1 LAAINNS
8 YYQTMNGKSSTD
20 DEHVV
25 FVPDASHLD
34 RYLPQVNS
42 FGTIRPFRGDDMPRV
57 LDFESAEESPADG
70 PLMFAED
77 EDTDGL
83 MFPMY
88 HFCLRGA
95 FLFYFNVDDVDTESG
110 PYVSYLNPPLGV
122 LPLDNVS
129 IEFPPGGRRIF
140 REHAHS
146 DARKGYELA
155 VLHTPETKT
164 NTEDTEDLEARP
176 PAFLVAQ
183 SLGARERWAAALR
196 DRAQRNQPT
205 LLRAGYSKTTQS
217 QAIGNAM
224 SVSALQSASENP
236 DPSIR
241 DSDEDDNVPSR
252 PVKLF
257 SASPSNATEMKA
269 HRTSSGGKRREKN
282 SIRQQV
288 LDASD
293 DKDLANAVVEFGMAG
308 FNEKRWMDNF
318 FERNNDYDAPT
329 KCRQMEQWQMDMK
342 KSLKGAVLEQYD
354 YFVQASGEMT
364 TMGKEVAQLKA
375 WIETQ
380 VDAFK
385 EMKDIDFVS
394 ALKDIGK
401 EESTKNELG
410 MDGLYVSVEGKFD
423 ERSTSET
430 SSITGSR
437 RNKEAAE
444 GDDEDAPVID
454 IPDWL
459 NDVDEEITAL
469 IRECR
474 YNDAIEMY
482 IKAKN
487 EVTDLLD
494 KHERPT
500 AYRLRKAQLE
510 ILENLQERLKILRQR
525 VCNRL
530 EEILRRKNEAL
541 RQSSKRER
549 ADVHSPVSTIV
560 SPCALKDDVLYL
572 QMLVKIGNSQQAAE
586 AHTTRRSLLLLDTL
600 HENPIS
606 GAGAVDLVIYS
617 AQLSQSF
624 FSCLASSVEG
634 FLDLFMSPASHQQM
648 DRAEEASLGEGS
660 FQSHGANKTV
670 PSGAMASVVLW
681 CDSELTKFASAF
693 GGSRIL
699 SNLALSPPPL
709 EEHPR
714 GPRVVG
720 QNLEEEARL
729 HGSKDRKNAIQVA
742 AQCIDQAFL
751 YATQNLDSV
760 GLPLAPRLSECI
772 RVRLKG
778 CEAEVADLLDERWQ
792 HLIVDWRLGPLDDHI
807 RM

>member
-1 LAAINNS
+1 
-8 YYQTMNGKSSTD
+8 
-20 DEHVV
+20 
-25 FVPDASHLD
+25 
-34 RYLPQVNS
+34 
-42 FGTIRPFRGDDMPRV
+42 
-57 LDFESAEESPADG
+57 
-70 PLMFAED
+70 
-77 EDTDGL
+77 
-83 MFPMY
+83 
-88 HFCLRGA
+88 
-95 FLFYFNVDDVDTESG
+95 
-110 PYVSYLNPPLGV
+110 
-122 LPLDNVS
+122 
-129 IEFPPGGRRIF
+129 
-140 REHAHS
+140 
-146 DARKGYELA
+146 
-155 VLHTPETKT
+155 
-164 NTEDTEDLEARP
+164 
-176 PAFLVAQ
+176 
-183 SLGARERWAAALR
+183 
-196 DRAQRNQPT
+196 
-205 LLRAGYSKTTQS
+205 
-217 QAIGNAM
+217 
-224 SVSALQSASENP
+224 
-236 DPSIR
+236 
-241 DSDEDDNVPSR
+241 
-252 PVKLF
+252 
-257 SASPSNATEMKA
+257 
-269 HRTSSGGKRREKN
+269 
-282 SIRQQV
+282 
-288 LDASD
+288 
-293 DKDLANAVVEFGMAG
+293 
-308 FNEKRWMDNF
+308 
-318 FERNNDYDAPT
+318 
-329 KCRQMEQWQMDMK
+329 
-342 KSLKGAVLEQYD
+342 
-354 YFVQASGEMT
+354 
-364 TMGKEVAQLKA
+364 MGKEVAQLKA

-454 IPDWL
+454 VPDWL

-510 ILENLQERLKILRQR
+510 ILENLQERLNILRQR

-560 SPCALKDDVLYL
+560 SPCALNDDVLYL